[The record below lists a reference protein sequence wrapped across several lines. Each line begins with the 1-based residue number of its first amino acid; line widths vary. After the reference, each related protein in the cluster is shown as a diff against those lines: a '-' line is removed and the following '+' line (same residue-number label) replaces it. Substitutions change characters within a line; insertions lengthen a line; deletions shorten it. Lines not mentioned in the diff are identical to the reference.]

1 MAAVPMAL
9 LERFAAWVTLQASLR
24 DHPGRKASSVI
35 TEPMPLSALSP
46 PLYHSRDKGL
56 CGKNIPPPNSLQSN
70 SHQPPLPRLSI
81 TDPLSPPALRD
92 PSSLVNL
99 VHLVAHSSC

>member
-9 LERFAAWVTLQASLR
+9 RERFAAWVTLQASLR

-35 TEPMPLSALSP
+35 PEPMPLSALSP

-56 CGKNIPPPNSLQSN
+56 CGKNIPPPNSLQLSGFKLQVSAFN
-70 SHQPPLPRLSI
+70 FTSAPLRFPIPYPLPLRGILH
-81 TDPLSPPALRD
+81 PL
-92 PSSLVNL
+92 
-99 VHLVAHSSC
+99 